1 MTALDWGVLVAYL
14 VAIVCVGVWAG
25 RGNTKLD
32 DFFLAGREMRWWA
45 VGLSVM
51 ATQISAITFVGTTGQ
66 AFNDGM
72 RFLVVYFGLPIAM
85 VILCLTL
92 VPFFYEARVYTA
104 YEYLERRFDGRTRT
118 LTSLLF
124 LLGRG
129 LSVGVTLYAPA
140 LVMSVI
146 LGWSEG
152 ATILLMGGS
161 TIAYVLYG
169 GNRSVIWTDV
179 VQMAI
184 IWFGIFLCL
193 GVALYQ
199 LPEGFAL
206 RDALALAQSS
216 GRLHVIDLD
225 PSPSKPYTLWSGLL
239 GGTFLMLAY
248 FGTDQSQ
255 VQRYLA
261 GSSLTQSRLSLLF
274 NAFLKIPMQFLIL
287 LTGVLVFVFYHF
299 QPQPLLW
306 NASAQ
311 ATLEAR
317 ATPGEVQELRA
328 TLEAA
333 ETWRRSAALEL
344 VAARRASRSE
354 PATPPREYDARRD
367 GAPDPRQ
374 WGPGLDVAEARRLAA
389 ARGRAQWQSQREPR
403 AAASYRDAQHAVE
416 AARARART
424 RVQELTGKP
433 YNDAN
438 YVFPTY
444 VLTYVPKGLA
454 GLVIA
459 VIFAAA
465 MSTLS
470 GEFNSLATASMIDFY
485 RRYVRSDG
493 GDAHDLLVSRLFT
506 AAWGGFACLVA
517 LRAGQLGSA
526 IEVVN
531 RLGSLVYGPIL
542 GVFLLA
548 VLVRRARGVAAFYGL
563 LAGEAAVLL
572 VSVFTSI
579 HFLWYNVVGALCV
592 LAVGA
597 ALSRLSP
604 PPR

>member
-1 MTALDWGVLVAYL
+1 MTPLDWGVLGAYL
-14 VAIVCVGVWAG
+14 VAIIGIGVWAG
-25 RGNTKLD
+25 RGNTRID

-66 AFNDGM
+66 AFTDGM

-85 VILCLTL
+85 VILCATL
-92 VPFFYEARVYTA
+92 VPFFYRARVYTA
-104 YEYLERRFDGRTRT
+104 YEYLETRFDARTRT

-124 LLGRG
+124 LVGRG

-146 LGWSEG
+146 LGWSEE
-152 ATILLMGGS
+152 ATVLLMGGS

-193 GVALYQ
+193 GVALVQ
-199 LPEGFAL
+199 LPAGFAL
-206 RDALALAQSS
+206 RDALALAGSS
-216 GRLHVIDLD
+216 GRLNVMDLD
-225 PSPSKPYTLWSGLL
+225 PSPTKPYTLWSGLI
-239 GGTFLMLAY
+239 GGTFLALAY

-274 NAFLKIPMQFLIL
+274 NAFLKVPMQFLIL

-299 QPQPLLW
+299 HPQPLLW

-311 ATLEAR
+311 ATLAAR
-317 ATPGEVQELRA
+317 APAEVRALREELA
-328 TLEAA
+328 AA
-333 ETWRRSAALEL
+333 EAQRQAAAREF
-344 VAARRASRSE
+344 VAARRAGQ
-354 PATPPREYDARRD
+354 AADA
-367 GAPDPRQ
+367 AAY
-374 WGPGLDVAEARRLAA
+374 LDAQRAVDA
-389 ARGRAQWQSQREPR
+389 ARGRAR
-403 AAASYRDAQHAVE
+403 A
-416 AARARART
+416 

-433 YNDAN
+433 YNDTN
-438 YVFPTY
+438 YIFPTY
-444 VLTYVPKGLA
+444 ILTHIPKGLA

-470 GEFNSLATASMIDFY
+470 GEFNSLATASMVDFY
-485 RRYVRSDG
+485 KRYVRPDG
-493 GDAHDLLVSRLFT
+493 GDAHELFVSRLFT

-517 LRAGQLGSA
+517 LQAGKLGSA

-531 RLGSLVYGPIL
+531 RFGSLVYGPIL

-548 VLVRRARGVAAFYGL
+548 ILVRRARGVAAFFGL
-563 LAGEAAVLL
+563 IAGELAVLL
-572 VSVFTSI
+572 VSLLTPV
-579 HFLWYNVVGALCV
+579 HFLWYNVVGALSV
-592 LAVGA
+592 LVVGA
-597 ALSRLSP
+597 AIAGASR
-604 PPR
+604 PRLA